1 MSAFF
6 ALLSAALVGG
16 ADFLG
21 GLVSRRMWPIRVAA
35 RAGLRARAGP
45 SGNRRRRAGRV
56 TNGDIAWSLGSGVTV
71 GVGLAFFYSALV
83 LAQIS
88 VIAPVTALVGTV
100 LPLAVGLARD
110 ERPGT
115 HGVG

>member
-1 MSAFF
+1 MSQRAQAFGL
-6 ALLSAALVGG
+6 ALALPATAVVG
-16 ADFLG
+16 
-21 GLVSRRMWPIRVAA
+21 
-35 RAGLRARAGP
+35 
-45 SGNRRRRAGRV
+45 AGRV
-56 TNGDIAWSLGSGVTV
+56 TNGDIARSLGSGVTV
-71 GVGLAFFYSALV
+71 GIGLAFFYSALV